1 MSDMYI
7 LNIFERKAD
16 LVKRDYTLL
25 AENMFN
31 RSTQEDKFLHLE
43 FIVGMSII
51 LDLDLR

>member
-1 MSDMYI
+1 MSDMYMI
-7 LNIFERKAD
+7 NMFNRKTD

-43 FIVGMSII
+43 FIVGMPLV